1 MNQLPKGHPKLLR
14 AWALYDWANSV
25 YSLVIASAI
34 FPIFYGALTIIKDAD
49 GNKISD
55 TVIFLGTSF
64 NNDALISYVTSVG
77 FLIVA
82 LISPFLSGISDYI
95 GNKKAFLRFFCF
107 LGAISCI
114 GLYWFSLD
122 NLLFG
127 IISYLL
133 ALIGFWGSLVFYNSY
148 LPDIVEKDGQDS
160 LSARGYILGYL
171 GSVILLILCLI
182 LIMKHDLFVF
192 PD

>member
-1 MNQLPKGHPKLLR
+1 MEQLPKGHPKLLS
-14 AWALYDWANSV
+14 AWAFYDWANSV

-34 FPIFYGALTIIKDAD
+34 FPIFYGALTIVRDSE

-55 TVIFLGTSF
+55 SVVFLGTSF
-64 NNDALISYVTSVG
+64 NNDALISYVTSIS
-77 FLIVA
+77 FLVVA
-82 LISPFLSGISDYI
+82 IISPFLSGISDYI

-114 GLYWFSLD
+114 GLYWFSLE

-127 IISYLL
+127 IICYML

-148 LPDIVEKDGQDS
+148 LPDIVEKEGQDN
-160 LSARGYILGYL
+160 LSARGYISGYF
-171 GSVILLILCLI
+171 GSVILLIMCL
-182 LIMKHDLFVF
+182 
-192 PD
+192 